1 MGCESC
7 KDNSK
12 GRKVILPEG
21 EVVNS
26 YNEFDDGAI
35 TVKYTG
41 DSLLRI
47 RGCKSRH
54 LFLFNPDSERE
65 VDLNDAHC
73 FAERED
79 FEIVTF
85 QDGETEIEP
94 EEVSTER
101 EEEYEPIHEND
112 EEGF

>member
-1 MGCESC
+1 MACENC

-12 GRKVILPEG
+12 RRKVILPEG
-21 EVVNS
+21 EVVDS
-26 YNEFDDGAI
+26 YNEFDDGAL
-35 TVKYTG
+35 TVLYTG

-54 LFLFNPDSERE
+54 LFLFNPGSERE
-65 VDLNDAHC
+65 VDRNDAHC

-85 QDGETEIEP
+85 QDSESEIEP
-94 EEVSTER
+94 EENSTER
-101 EEEYEPIHEND
+101 EAEDGSIYENS